1 MWIVLAIVSALCLGV
16 YDVFK
21 KLSLNANNVLIV
33 LFLNTLFSSLLMAP
47 IIVSGLVDGDIT
59 RVRDK

>member
-47 IIVSGLVDGDIT
+47 IIVSGLV
-59 RVRDK
+59 